1 MPRNLRRILLL
12 LVAVL
17 VLGGLGYKFRNSIT
31 LQGFQW
37 SMVGDSLRRARIDLL
52 LLSLVT
58 IYACFAIRALRWNRF
73 SRWMGPS
80 KFGGTYAATL
90 MGFTCTFLL
99 GRAGE
104 PIRPVLIAR
113 KNSLSMPGMFGVY
126 VLERIADVAATVVLA
141 ALALLLFRHHE
152 SAGVDS
158 TVVTKMRSGGAV
170 LFVGLIFVIAFLIYF
185 RFRGAGWLA
194 EKLKHPSWHVG
205 WRAKLLALLEGFS
218 EGLQGI
224 RIVGDLAALIGYTAA
239 HWFLVACCYLFIVH
253 AFGGTLATLTFA
265 NVILVLAF
273 SLFGSAIQLPG
284 IGGGSQIATFLALT
298 VTFGVESGPAA
309 VASII
314 IWLITFAGCCL
325 VGLPLLLKEG
335 WSMGELKQMAVA
347 AEHKAEAVALSGQLP
362 TPGNAPALDTNTE
375 VRRP

>member
-12 LVAVL
+12 LVAVV

-37 SMVGDSLRRARIDLL
+37 SMVGDSLRRANVPLL

-58 IYACFAIRALRWNRF
+58 IYACFAIRALRWMRF

-80 KFGGTYAATL
+80 AFGGTYAATL
-90 MGFTCTFLL
+90 MGFTCMFIL

-113 KNSLSMPGMFGVY
+113 KNSLSIPGMFGVY
-126 VLERIADVAATVVLA
+126 VLERIADIAATVAIA
-141 ALALLLFRHHE
+141 ALALVLFRHHG
-152 SAGVDS
+152 AMGADS

-170 LFVGLIFVIAFLIYF
+170 LFVGLIFVAVFLVYF
-185 RFRGAGWLA
+185 RLRGAAWLA
-194 EKLKHPSWHVG
+194 GKLKHPSWHEG

-218 EGLQGI
+218 EGLRGI
-224 RIVGDLAALIGYTAA
+224 RTPGDLAALVGYTAL
-239 HWFLVACCYLFIVH
+239 HWFLIACCYLFIVH
-253 AFGGTLATLTFA
+253 AFGGELAALSLA

-273 SLFGSAIQLPG
+273 SLFGSVIQLPG
-284 IGGGSQIATFLALT
+284 VGGGAQLATFLALT
-298 VTFGVESGPAA
+298 VTFGVASGPAA
-309 VASII
+309 VAAII
-314 IWLITFAGCCL
+314 IWLITFAGCCF

-347 AEHKAEAVALSGQLP
+347 AEHKVEGAALSGEM
-362 TPGNAPALDTNTE
+362 LDTKGME
-375 VRRP
+375 GKRP

>member
-12 LVAVL
+12 LVAVV
-17 VLGGLGYKFRNSIT
+17 VLGGLGYKFRNSIS
-31 LQGFQW
+31 LEGFKW
-37 SMVGDSLRRARIDLL
+37 SMVGDSLRHARIDLL
-52 LLSLVT
+52 LLSLAT

-73 SRWMGPS
+73 SRWMGTS
-80 KFGGTYAATL
+80 TFGGTYAATL
-90 MGFTCTFLL
+90 MGFTCNFLL

-113 KNSLSMPGMFGVY
+113 KNSLSIPGMFGVY
-126 VLERIADVAATVVLA
+126 VLERIADIAATVTIA

-152 SAGVDS
+152 NAGGAAS

-170 LFVGLIFVIAFLIYF
+170 LFVGLIFVVGFLIYF
-185 RFRGAGWLA
+185 RFRGAAWLG
-194 EKLKHPSWHVG
+194 EKLKHPSWRLG

-224 RIVGDLAALIGYTAA
+224 RTFGDLAALIGYTAM
-239 HWFLVACCYLFIVH
+239 HWLLIACCYFFIVH
-253 AFGGTLATLTFA
+253 AFGGELASLSFA

-273 SLFGSAIQLPG
+273 SLFGSVIQLPG
-284 IGGGSQIATFLALT
+284 VGGGAQLATFLALT

-335 WSMGELKQMAVA
+335 WSMGDLKQMAVA
-347 AEHKAEAVALSGQLP
+347 AEHKTEAAALTGEML
-362 TPGNAPALDTNTE
+362 TPSANTTTTTE
-375 VRRP
+375 VKHP